1 MKIRGT
7 GWQLSVFYD
16 SGSRRR
22 IDHKYEYMRGKGL
35 LTYPVETKLPWNLK
49 LWSMP
54 RLSRQSPDLQFLC
67 LAAHGLKNFL
77 IWVKFGPTLSASS
90 NPLLLKSKT

>member
-1 MKIRGT
+1 M
-7 GWQLSVFYD
+7 
-16 SGSRRR
+16 
-22 IDHKYEYMRGKGL
+22 EYAKAI
-35 LTYPVETKLPWNLK
+35 
-49 LWSMP
+49 
-54 RLSRQSPDLQFLC
+54 QFLC